1 MINHIK
7 NEIHLISFAESHNIM
22 EISSEITNKRN
33 QYKDNLKKFK
43 EAKIMVSR
51 LNDNK
56 F

>member
-7 NEIHLISFAESHNIM
+7 NEIHLINFAESNNIM

-33 QYKDNLKKFK
+33 QFKDNLKKFK
-43 EAKIMVSR
+43 EAKNMVSK